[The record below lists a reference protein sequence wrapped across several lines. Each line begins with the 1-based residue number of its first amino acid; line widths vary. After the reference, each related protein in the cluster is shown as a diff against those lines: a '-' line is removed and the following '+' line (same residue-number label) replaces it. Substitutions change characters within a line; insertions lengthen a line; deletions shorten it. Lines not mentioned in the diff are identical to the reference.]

1 MTDQKNIQLRL
12 ARRPSGEAQ
21 IDDFELTEDPIPIP
35 SNGEILVRSHYLSV
49 DPSSRTHWNEGQS
62 YRGMVQ
68 LGEVIDIGVA
78 GEVVE
83 SKHDSFRVGDFVA
96 GPMGIQEYGV
106 VHGDL
111 MTVCDMS
118 VAPLPSWLGG
128 LYMTGLT
135 AYFGLLD
142 TGAPKPQET
151 VLVTAASGAV
161 GMVVGQIAR
170 AKGARAVGTAG
181 SEEKCRY
188 LVEELGFDA
197 AINYKSESFYLQ
209 LREATPERIDVI
221 FDNVGGP
228 LLDTVMRRLA
238 IGGRIVVCGATSQYN
253 NDVIRGPT
261 NYLAL
266 ATMRAKME
274 GFIIF
279 DYEDRYSE
287 AREEMIG
294 WMKTGQLKFR
304 ENIIDGEVAD
314 YPRILHRLYEGENI
328 GKMMLR
334 LPTALAVD

>member
-1 MTDQKNIQLRL
+1 MADQTNIQLRL
-12 ARRPSGEAQ
+12 ARRPSGEAKL
-21 IDDFELTEDPIPIP
+21 DDFELTEDPIQAPTE
-35 SNGEILVRSHYLSV
+35 GEVLVRNHYLSV
-49 DPSSRTHWNEGQS
+49 DPSSRTHWNAGKS

-68 LGEVIDIGVA
+68 LGEVIDVGVA
-78 GEVVE
+78 GEVIE
-83 SKHDSFRVGDFVA
+83 SRHPGFKKGDLVV

-106 VHGDL
+106 AQGDV
-111 MTVCDMS
+111 MTVCDTE
-118 VAPLPSWLGG
+118 VAPLSSWLGG

-142 TGAPKPQET
+142 TGKPKEGET

-170 AKGARAVGTAG
+170 AKGARAIGTAG

-197 AINYKSESFYLQ
+197 AINYKSDTFYQQ
-209 LREATPERIDVI
+209 LREVTPDRIDVI

-228 LLDTVMRRLA
+228 LLDTLIRRLGM
-238 IGGRIVVCGATSQYN
+238 GGRIVICGATSQYN
-253 NDVIRGPT
+253 NDVIYGPT

-266 ATMRAKME
+266 ATMRARME

-279 DYEDRYSE
+279 DYEDRYAE
-287 AREEMIG
+287 ARQEMIG
-294 WMKTGQLKFR
+294 WLNAGKLKFR
-304 ENIIDGEVAD
+304 ENIRDGGVAD
-314 YPRILHRLYEGENI
+314 YPSILHQLYEGENI

-334 LPTALAVD
+334 LPAAGE